1 MESLNSA
8 TKEIQKIKNAAAATE
23 KVTASLR
30 KENDQLKAEV
40 DKLVCRNIRLQ
51 AQSRRS
57 NFRV

>member
-8 TKEIQKIKNAAAATE
+8 TKEIQEIKNAAAATE

-40 DKLVCRNIRLQ
+40 DKLVCRSTTILYLVS
-51 AQSRRS
+51 ACL
-57 NFRV
+57 